1 VEGFLRKR
9 VWIMS
14 KKLNRRKFLKSSIVS
29 SASAA
34 IAMSLEEQILLAGQA
49 TESNRSKTKAVVKGL
64 QTGRIGDVTMSRLI
78 IGGNLIGGWAHS
90 RDLIYVSKLLKAYNT
105 EEKVMETLQL
115 CEENG
120 VNTILVNPSCL
131 PVVHKYRKQRGGKI
145 QIICEC
151 HPTVEEGFRTTVQKA
166 IDGGA
171 SLIYIQGGYGDK
183 LVRMARM
190 ELIAGTVEFIKENG
204 IPAGVGGHTLQVPM
218 ECEKWS
224 VEPDFYV
231 KTLHNDN
238 YWSANPEEHRTE
250 PETGDSDE
258 HHKNHDNIWCINPQE
273 TIEFMSKVEKPWI
286 AFKVLAAGA
295 IHPIEGFK
303 YAFENGADFICVGMF
318 DFQVRNDAAIAKNVL
333 AEVTKKG
340 RVRVWRA

>member
-1 VEGFLRKR
+1 
-9 VWIMS
+9 MS
-14 KKLNRRKFLKSSIVS
+14 RKLNRRRFLKNSIA
-29 SASAA
+29 ASAGA
-34 IAMSLEEQILLAGQA
+34 TIAMSLEEQILLASQA
-49 TESNRSKTKAVVKGL
+49 TESSKPQTKTPVKDL
-64 QTGRIGDVTMSRLI
+64 PMGRIGDVKMSRLI
-78 IGGNLIGGWAHS
+78 CGGNLIGGWAHS

-131 PVVHKYRKQRGGKI
+131 GFVQKYWKQRGGKI

-151 HPTVEEGFRTTVQKA
+151 HPTVEEGFKATVKKA

-171 SLIYIQGGYGDK
+171 SLVYIQGGYGDK

-190 ELIAGTVEFIKENG
+190 NLIARTVEFIKENG
-204 IPAGVGGHTLQVPM
+204 VPAGVGGHTLQVPA
-218 ECEKWS
+218 ECEKWG

-238 YWSANPEEHRTE
+238 YWSANPKEHRIE

-258 HHKNHDNIWCINPQE
+258 HNKNHDNIWCINPQE
-273 TIEFMSKVEKPWI
+273 TIEFMSKVERPWI
-286 AFKVLAAGA
+286 GFKVLAAGA
-295 IHPIEGFK
+295 IHPAEGFK

-318 DFQVRNDAAIAKNVL
+318 DFQVREDAAIAKNVL
-333 AEVTKKG
+333 AEVINKG
-340 RVRVWRA
+340 RARAWRA